1 MTAGHNYGFL
11 MSELQVEIHNHGSWG
26 RHLTI
31 TVPAERLEAERHSA
45 ARRLAQKV
53 RLPGFRKGKVPA
65 QVLEKKFGGAVEQEM
80 LEKVMGNAYREVI
93 QREGLQPI
101 TQAAIEN
108 VDYKPGEDL
117 KFDVH
122 FEVRPEIELNRLG
135 GFTVRRPP
143 VVVSDEQIDRVL
155 QRLGEEHAT
164 WNPIDAGQAV
174 VNGDMA
180 VVEITSLEGATANQ
194 PRRYQ
199 VFLGQEQVRPEI
211 EELIRTLSPGEQG
224 EFTVDLPEGE
234 DETNLKPNRI
244 RINLIEAKRPEYPEI
259 NDEFAKTLGAFD
271 SVATLRDRVR
281 EDMER
286 EAVAEAERAVRQD
299 LISQIIEA
307 NPFEV
312 PDSMVNQYLDQMI
325 RPRKGE
331 DPARMQEFK
340 QAAYPSAQQALQRML
355 VVDRVADL
363 ESLRATPS
371 EVDQKLEEI
380 ANRVAQPA
388 DALRAQFQKS
398 GRLGEIE
405 EQITEEKVFDYLKSL
420 STIE

>member
-1 MTAGHNYGFL
+1 
-11 MSELQVEIHNHGSWG
+11 MSELQVEMHSHGSWG

-45 ARRLAQKV
+45 AKRLASKV

-80 LEKVMGNAYREVI
+80 LEKVMGAAYREVI

-101 TQAAIEN
+101 SQAAIEN
-108 VDYKPGEDL
+108 VDYKPGQDL

-143 VVVSDEQIDRVL
+143 VEIGSEQVDRVI
-155 QRLGEEHAT
+155 QRLREEHAT
-164 WNPIDAGQAV
+164 WQPIEGNQAV

-180 VVEITSLEGATANQ
+180 VVEITSLEGENANQ

-211 EELIRTLSPGEQG
+211 EEQIRTLAPGEQG

-234 DETNLKPNRI
+234 DETSLKPHRI
-244 RINLIEAKRPEYPEI
+244 RIHLIEAKHPEYPELSE
-259 NDEFAKTLGAFD
+259 EFVRGLGDFD
-271 SVATLRDRVR
+271 TVETLRARIR
-281 EDMER
+281 EDLER
-286 EAVAEAERAVRQD
+286 ESLGEAERAVRQD
-299 LISQIIEA
+299 LISQIVEA

-312 PDSMVNQYLDQMI
+312 PDTMVNQYLDQLI

-331 DPARMQEFK
+331 DPARMEEFK
-340 QAAYPSAQQALQRML
+340 QAAYPGAQQALRRML
-355 VVDRVADL
+355 VIDRVAEL
-363 ESLRATPS
+363 EGLRATPN
-371 EVDQKLEEI
+371 EVEQRIEEV
-380 ANRVAQPA
+380 AARVGKPMHEM
-388 DALRAQFQKS
+388 RSQFQKS

-420 STIE
+420 STVE

>member
-1 MTAGHNYGFL
+1 

-31 TVPAERLEAERHSA
+31 TVPADRLETERHSA

-80 LEKVMGNAYREVI
+80 LENVMGAAYREVI

-101 TQAAIEN
+101 SQAAIEN
-108 VDYKPGEDL
+108 VDYQPGQDL

-135 GFTVRRPP
+135 GFHVRRPP
-143 VVVSDEQIDRVL
+143 IDVGDEAVDRVI
-155 QRLGEEHAT
+155 QRLREEHAT
-164 WNPIDAGQAV
+164 WQPIEAGQAV

-180 VVEITSLEGATANQ
+180 VVEITSLEGASANQ

-199 VFLGQEQVRPEI
+199 VLLGQEQVRPEI
-211 EELIRTLSPGEQG
+211 EEAIRTLAPGEVN

-234 DETNLKPNRI
+234 DEAALKPHRI
-244 RINLIEAKRPEYPEI
+244 RVNLVEAKRPEYPELT
-259 NDEFAKTLGAFD
+259 DEFAQGLGSFD
-271 SVATLRDRVR
+271 SVGTLRERVR
-281 EDMER
+281 EDLQKES
-286 EAVAEAERAVRQD
+286 ESEAERALRHD
-299 LISQIIEA
+299 LISQIVDA
-307 NPFEV
+307 NPFDV

-331 DPARMQEFK
+331 DPARMEEFK
-340 QAAYPSAQQALQRML
+340 QAAYPGAQQALRRML
-355 VVDRVADL
+355 VIDRVADL
-363 ESLRATPS
+363 ESLRATPN
-371 EVDQKLEEI
+371 EVDQRVEEI
-380 ANRVAQPA
+380 AGRVGKSAEE
-388 DALRAQFQKS
+388 LRAQFQKS
-398 GRLGEIE
+398 GRLGELE

>member
-1 MTAGHNYGFL
+1 
-11 MSELQVEIHNHGSWG
+11 MSELQVEMHSHGSWG

-31 TVPAERLEAERHSA
+31 TVPADRLEAERHSA
-45 ARRLAQKV
+45 AKRLAQKV
-53 RLPGFRKGKVPA
+53 RLPGFRKGKVPP

-80 LEKVMGNAYREVI
+80 LENVMGAAYREVI

-101 TQAAIEN
+101 SQAAIEN
-108 VDYKPGEDL
+108 VDYQPGQDL

-143 VVVSDEQIDRVL
+143 TVVGDEAVDQVL
-155 QRLGEEHAT
+155 QRLREEHAS
-164 WNPIDAGQAV
+164 WQPIEPGQAL

-180 VVEITSLEGATANQ
+180 VVEITALDGASANQ

-199 VFLGQEQVRPEI
+199 VLLGQEQVRPEI
-211 EELIRTLSPGEQG
+211 EEVIRTLAPGEQG
-224 EFTVDLPEGE
+224 EFTIDLPEGE
-234 DETNLKPNRI
+234 DETSLKPHHI
-244 RINLIEAKRPEYPEI
+244 RVHLVEGKRPEYPEL
-259 NDEFAKTLGAFD
+259 DDAFARQLGAFED
-271 SVATLRDRVR
+271 VTALRGRVR
-281 EDMER
+281 EDLEK
-286 EAVAEAERAVRQD
+286 EAEAEAERAIRHD
-299 LISQIIEA
+299 LVSQIVEA
-307 NPFEV
+307 NPFDV

-340 QAAYPSAQQALQRML
+340 QAAYPGAQQALRRML
-355 VVDRVADL
+355 VIDRVAEL
-363 ESLRATPS
+363 EGLRATAN
-371 EVDQKLEEI
+371 EVEARIEEI
-380 ANRVAQPA
+380 AARVGKPA
-388 DALRAQFQKS
+388 HEIRTQFQKS

>member
-1 MTAGHNYGFL
+1 

-31 TVPAERLEAERHSA
+31 TVPKDRLEAERHNA
-45 ARRLAQKV
+45 AQRLAKQV
-53 RLPGFRKGKVPA
+53 RLPGFRKGKVPT

-80 LEKVMGNAYREVI
+80 LEKVMGNAYREII

-122 FEVRPEIELNRLG
+122 FEVRPEVELNRLG

-143 VVVSDEQIDRVL
+143 VTVGDESVDRVV
-155 QRLGEEHAT
+155 QRLREEHAT
-164 WNPIDAGQAV
+164 WTPLAEGDAIV
-174 VNGDMA
+174 MGDMA
-180 VVEITSLEGATANQ
+180 VVEITALEGASANQ
-194 PRRYQ
+194 ARRYQ
-199 VFLGQEQVRPEI
+199 VTLGQEQVRPEI
-211 EELIRTLSPGEQG
+211 EEVIRTLAPGEQG
-224 EFTVDLPEGE
+224 EFTVDLPEG
-234 DETNLKPNRI
+234 DEGSELKPHKI
-244 RINLIEAKRPEYPEI
+244 RINLIEAKRAQYPELT
-259 NDEFAKTLGAFD
+259 DEFAQSLGSFENM
-271 SVATLRDRVR
+271 STLRERIR
-281 EDMER
+281 EDLDR
-286 EAVAEAERAVRQD
+286 EAVTEAERAVRQD
-299 LISQIIEA
+299 LISQIVDA

-331 DPARMQEFK
+331 DPARMEEFK
-340 QAAYPSAQQALQRML
+340 QAAYPGAQQALRRML
-355 VVDRVADL
+355 VIDRVADL
-363 ESLRATPS
+363 ESLRATPADL
-371 EVDQKLEEI
+371 DQRMEEI
-380 ANRVAQPA
+380 ASRVGQPV
-388 DALRAQFQKS
+388 DALRNQFQKS